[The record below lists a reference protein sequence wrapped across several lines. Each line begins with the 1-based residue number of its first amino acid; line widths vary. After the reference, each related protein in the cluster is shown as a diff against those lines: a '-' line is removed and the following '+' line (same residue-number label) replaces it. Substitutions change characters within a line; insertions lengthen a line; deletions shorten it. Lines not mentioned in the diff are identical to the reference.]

1 MAMMFRDHNDPLY
14 YDAKANDKIFVP
26 VKDLVSITR
35 STLTNLMF
43 QASMTEAQ
51 RKIVESFPA
60 ADRGQLDGREPVEG
74 D

>member
-1 MAMMFRDHNDPLY
+1 
-14 YDAKANDKIFVP
+14 
-26 VKDLVSITR
+26 
-35 STLTNLMF
+35 
-43 QASMTEAQ
+43 MTEAQ

>member
-1 MAMMFRDHNDPLY
+1 MRHRKLKKEGVQMAMMFRDHNDPLY

-43 QASMTEAQ
+43 
-51 RKIVESFPA
+51 
-60 ADRGQLDGREPVEG
+60 
-74 D
+74 

>member
-26 VKDLVSITR
+26 VKDLVSTCN
-35 STLTNLMF
+35 LTNLL

-60 ADRGQLDGREPVEG
+60 ADRGDLDGR
-74 D
+74 

>member
-26 VKDLVSITR
+26 VKDL
-35 STLTNLMF
+35 
-43 QASMTEAQ
+43 ASMTEAQ

>member
-1 MAMMFRDHNDPLY
+1 VQMAMMFRDHNDPLY

-43 QASMTEAQ
+43 
-51 RKIVESFPA
+51 
-60 ADRGQLDGREPVEG
+60 
-74 D
+74 